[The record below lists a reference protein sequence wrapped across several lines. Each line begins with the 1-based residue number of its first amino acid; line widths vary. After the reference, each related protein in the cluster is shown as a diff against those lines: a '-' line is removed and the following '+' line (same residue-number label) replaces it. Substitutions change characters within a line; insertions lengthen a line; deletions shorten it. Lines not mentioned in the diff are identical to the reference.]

1 MSSFIQDLQKGAGE
15 IKKTGQ
21 TNIVISGEFVAAG
34 KNSFLLHGHKGTGYY
49 IITSVTVNQV
59 FLLKKGK
66 TNDET

>member
-34 KNSFLLHGHKGTGYY
+34 KNSFLLHGKG
-49 IITSVTVNQV
+49 NW
-59 FLLKKGK
+59 LLYNNFSYCKSGFFV
-66 TNDET
+66 

>member
-34 KNSFLLHGHKGTGYY
+34 KNSFLLHGQKGTGYY
-49 IITSVTVNQV
+49 ITSVTVNQV

>member
-34 KNSFLLHGHKGTGYY
+34 KNSFLLHGQNGTGYY